1 MLPFI
6 AALMIAATPP
16 ANAGNLPGVFEA
28 TCLDGEARFRA
39 GEATAINFEALPK
52 ALQDKLGHP
61 SSGQVLQL
69 SGGGRSYVYMLDY
82 SPGPGISPKICGVA
96 SDAIDLN
103 SATSALGA
111 RLGSVDRGAS
121 QTVQWV
127 NVHDGYVATVTT
139 ATPFNVLQINWLSDA
154 DREAAQIQAQQVQR

>member
-6 AALMIAATPP
+6 AALMMSPAPAADVQVT
-16 ANAGNLPGVFEA
+16 NLPAVFEA
-28 TCLDGEARFRA
+28 TCLDGQAKFHA
-39 GEATAINFEALPK
+39 GEAMAIKFETLPP

-61 SSGQVLQL
+61 ASGQVLQL
-69 SGGGRSYVYMLDY
+69 GGGGHSYVYMLDY
-82 SPGPGISPKICGVA
+82 SPGPGISPKICGLA

-121 QTVQWV
+121 RTVQWV
-127 NVHDGYVATVTT
+127 NVQDGYVATVTT
-139 ATPFNVLQINWLSDA
+139 AAPFNVLQINWLSDA
-154 DREAAQIQAQQVQR
+154 DREAGLLQAQAR